1 MLSRKRMNDKCA
13 DQIARMPY
21 AGILWLPIVHVDPDE
36 TAPEASVIR
45 VHLNIMQPT
54 L

>member
-1 MLSRKRMNDKCA
+1 MNDKCA
-13 DQIARMPY
+13 DQTVRMPY
-21 AGILWLPIVHVDPDE
+21 AGLFWQPLFHVDPYE